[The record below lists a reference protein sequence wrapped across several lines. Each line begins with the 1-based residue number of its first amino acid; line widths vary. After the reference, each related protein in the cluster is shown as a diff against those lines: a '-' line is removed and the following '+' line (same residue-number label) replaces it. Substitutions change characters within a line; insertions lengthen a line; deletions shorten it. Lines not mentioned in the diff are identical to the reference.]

1 MITIGVEEEYLLLDP
16 ATGHPVPLSEEVRRS
31 AGLGELAEEGE
42 VQPELLQAQV
52 EVATPVCEELT
63 EVAGH
68 LLRLRHALSTAAE
81 RAGGRLAATAAAPL
95 AGTRVPITGERRYL
109 RLHDQGGRLAEDLL
123 INGMHVHVGMPDR
136 ETGVAV
142 LNRIRLWLPTLL
154 AMSANS
160 PFWEG
165 HDTAFASWRTPV
177 FGRWPVSGPPPR
189 FADHTDYEQRIDALI
204 ASETISDTGQLYWQA
219 RLSERYPTLEVR
231 CMDVQ
236 LRVDD
241 AVMLAGIVR
250 ALATTAL
257 REHKDAA
264 PEPQCQPELL
274 QAAMW
279 HAARYGLSSTLLD
292 TEGRPHAAGDVLYRL
307 AEHITRALE
316 EHGDTRHV
324 EPLIHRL
331 LREGTGADRQRDVL
345 VHGGMPALIDFITRE
360 TALGTGEDGD

>member
-16 ATGHPVPLSEEVRRS
+16 VTGHPVPMSEEVRRS

-63 EVAGH
+63 EAAGH

-81 RAGGRLAATAAAPL
+81 RSGCRLAATGAAPVTGPL
-95 AGTRVPITGERRYL
+95 VPVTGERRYL
-109 RLHDQGGRLAEDLL
+109 QLHDQGGRLAEDLL

-165 HDTAFASWRTPV
+165 QDTAFASWRTPV
-177 FGRWPVSGPPPR
+177 FSRWAVSGPPPY
-189 FADHTDYEQRIDALI
+189 FAGLSDYEQRIEALI
-204 ASETISDTGQLYWQA
+204 VSETIADTGQLYWQA
-219 RLSERYPTLEVR
+219 RLSERFPTLEVR

-241 AVMLAGIVR
+241 AVMLAGVVR
-250 ALATTAL
+250 ALAATAL
-257 REHKDAA
+257 REHKDAT

-279 HAARYGLSSTLLD
+279 HAARHGLNTTLLD
-292 TEGRPHAAGDVLYRL
+292 PEGRPHAAGDVLYQL
-307 AEHITRALE
+307 AEHIRQALD

-324 EPLIHRL
+324 EPLVHRL
-331 LREGTGADRQRDVL
+331 LREGTGADRQRHVL
-345 VHGGMPALIDFITRE
+345 GRGGMAGLVDFITEE
-360 TALGTGEDGD
+360 TAVGTGPEDD